1 MRNRR
6 AGMTVTELAIS
17 MVLLVVVGFKSAML
31 LGMAA
36 DADSENTTRITLED
50 QAMRLVDQVSF
61 AVMGANRATLFP
73 DPESPTYTETV
84 SYEVSLGVEDGVVV
98 WSDKEEIR
106 MAVEAEQV
114 VWSSNPGEA
123 NERSVVWSN
132 LVRPFLEG
140 ELPNGID
147 DNGNGLVDE
156 RGLNFTLQGNTVQIR
171 LTLERVNAEGE
182 RIEETVETLVTLRN

>member
-1 MRNRR
+1 VRNRR